1 VDADNDG
8 VADGTGCDD
17 CPNTPSGLSVSGR
30 GCARVQVDGDGDG
43 VCDGAVDPQWC
54 YNGGGDNCPR
64 AVNTNQ
70 VDVDNDGRGDA
81 W

>member
-1 VDADNDG
+1 
-8 VADGTGCDD
+8 
-17 CPNTPSGLSVSGR
+17 
-30 GCARVQVDGDGDG
+30 VDGDGDG